1 MCYHFGMDKEC
12 QSSQNAEEARV
23 WPEQVIGAKYIRL
36 LSKHLDQLRKDT
48 EHGNRKLFLDDVFVV
63 FLLAYFNPTVRS
75 LRTIEDFSQSVQV
88 QKHLSV
94 RAICKSTLS
103 DFNKLV
109 DPTRLEPILTTL
121 RSQCDRKALNLPST
135 DQRLTELLKQT
146 SAVDGTFLPAMA
158 DVAWAVCNKNNHDAK
173 KHKARVDV
181 HLNVSTWIPE
191 VIVIPEPGQSEAESA
206 IAHLQPNRLSI
217 YDRGYMSFDLI
228 HAHHFEADG
237 SERSEPSPFVVR
249 YKAAGGNSPELRDVR
264 NRELSDK
271 DRAAGVVSDRVG
283 GFTSVNACKAGIA
296 KLPLREVIVAYEEK
310 GEQKTLRLITNMLD
324 VPAHVVALLYRYRW
338 QVELFFRWLKSYAN
352 FTHLI
357 SHNRQGLLAHFYVTI
372 IAVMLMYLHGGFRPN
387 KYLFALLTQVA
398 MGAATLDEIL
408 PILRER
414 QRQIERD
421 RQSAARRRAKKKQAN
436 G

>member
-1 MCYHFGMDKEC
+1 MVKER
-12 QSSQNAEEARV
+12 QPFQDAEEPDAEQPRV
-23 WPEQVIGAKYIRL
+23 WPEQVIGGKYIRL
-36 LSKHLDQLRKDT
+36 LSKHLDQLRNKT

-63 FLLAYFNPTVRS
+63 YLLAYFNPTVRS
-75 LRTIEDFSQSVQV
+75 LRTVEDFSQTPQV
-88 QKHLSV
+88 QKHLSAH
-94 RAICKSTLS
+94 AIYKSTLS

-109 DPTRLEPILTTL
+109 DPTRLEPILTRL
-121 RSQCDRKALNLPST
+121 RSQCDLKALNLPST

-146 SAVDGTFLPAMA
+146 VAVDGTFLPAMA

-173 KHKARVDV
+173 SHKARVDV

-191 VIVIPEPGQSEAESA
+191 VIVVPEPGQSESESA

-228 HAHHFEADG
+228 KAHHSQGDG
-237 SERSEPSPFVVR
+237 SEPSPFVVR
-249 YKAAGGNSPELRDVR
+249 YKSAGGNSPELTDAR
-264 NRELSDK
+264 NCELGDK
-271 DRAAGVVSDRVG
+271 DRAAGVVSDRIG
-283 GFTSVNACKAGIA
+283 RFTSVNARKAGIA
-296 KLPLREVIVAYEEK
+296 QLPLREVVVAYEEK
-310 GEQKTLRLITNMLD
+310 GEQKIVRLITNMMD
-324 VPAHVVALLYRYRW
+324 VPAHVIALLYRYRW

-387 KYLFALLTQVA
+387 KYLFALLAQVA

-414 QRQIERD
+414 ERQIERD
-421 RQSAARRRAKKKQAN
+421 RQAAARRRAKKKQAN